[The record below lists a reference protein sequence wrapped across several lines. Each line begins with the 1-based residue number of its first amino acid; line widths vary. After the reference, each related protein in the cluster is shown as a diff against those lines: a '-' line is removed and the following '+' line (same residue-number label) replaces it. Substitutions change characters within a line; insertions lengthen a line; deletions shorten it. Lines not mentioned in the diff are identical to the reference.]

1 MSLENRGISLEGTTE
16 KTNSQEE
23 GLLSNFLGP
32 LMKFGSSLMKNVLT
46 LLSKSVLISLGLMTA
61 ALATFYRSCGT
72 KVEMQSSAEYFFS
85 MSKSNNTHG
94 TAIELRKRRFIFILS
109 G

>member
-1 MSLENRGISLEGTTE
+1 MENRAILLKGTTE

-32 LMKFGSSLMKNVLT
+32 LMKVGLPLMKNVLT
-46 LLSKSVLISLGLMTA
+46 PLSKSVLISLGLTTA
-61 ALATFYRSCGT
+61 ALATFYRSCGQ
-72 KVEMQSSAEYFFS
+72 KWKRRARQNFFFS
-85 MSKSNNTHG
+85 ISKSNNTRG